1 MLPPALL
8 SLPLLVLFPL
18 FVLVV
23 FAHLVPPCLCI
34 VSPLGTPRGSVNANC
49 KRTMFLLYLIVS
61 FVGQPFLGLSKGTDT
76 CVAEVALRNLD
87 ENVLDILNTFL
98 VMCKNSLTDFNHCKG
113 GECQAHN
120 LPFTVPY
127 SSHL

>member
-8 SLPLLVLFPL
+8 SLPLLVPFPP

-23 FAHLVPPCLCI
+23 CAHLVPPCLCI
-34 VSPLGTPRGSVNANC
+34 VSPLGTSRGSVNANC
-49 KRTMFLLYLIVS
+49 KRTMFLWYLIVS
-61 FVGQPFLGLSKGTDT
+61 FVGQPFFRLSKGSDT
-76 CVAEVALRNLD
+76 FVAEVALRNLD

-98 VMCKNSLTDFNHCKG
+98 VMCKNPLTDCNH
-113 GECQAHN
+113 ECQAHN
-120 LPFTVPY
+120 LPPIVPY